1 MAQGY
6 GAARSPFVVVSL
18 LVLLSACVAA
28 RTPSN
33 LARTTATEAGT
44 PLMAAAASG
53 DLERVRG
60 LAESGHPLNALT
72 ERGTPLMAAVRAG
85 RDRVAWYLLTQG
97 ADPDLASA
105 NGETPLMAASAAGR
119 LRLVQLLLSA
129 GADVNARDRA
139 GYTPVVRAAEQG
151 QVSVVK
157 TLVSAGA
164 NVNVQPGGESLLM
177 KIVGQGDLLMAE
189 MLLAAGADVHFRA
202 ADGGTA
208 LQRARALGYPDL
220 DMLLIQAGA
229 RD

>member
-72 ERGTPLMAAVRAG
+72 ERGTPLMAAVLSGNAKS
-85 RDRVAWYLLTQG
+85 VKVLLREG
-97 ADPDLASA
+97 ADTTI
-105 NGETPLMAASAAGR
+105 GE
-119 LRLVQLLLSA
+119 
-129 GADVNARDRA
+129 
-139 GYTPVVRAAEQG
+139 
-151 QVSVVK
+151 K
-157 TLVSAGA
+157 
-164 NVNVQPGGESLLM
+164 
-177 KIVGQGDLLMAE
+177 
-189 MLLAAGADVHFRA
+189 
-202 ADGGTA
+202 DGCE
-208 LQRARALGYPDL
+208 
-220 DMLLIQAGA
+220 
-229 RD
+229 

>member
-105 NGETPLMAASAAGR
+105 NGETPLMAASAADACAWFSCCCRPGR
-119 LRLVQLLLSA
+119 MS
-129 GADVNARDRA
+129 
-139 GYTPVVRAAEQG
+139 TPG
-151 QVSVVK
+151 
-157 TLVSAGA
+157 TG
-164 NVNVQPGGESLLM
+164 PGIRRWYGRRSR
-177 KIVGQGDLLMAE
+177 G
-189 MLLAAGADVHFRA
+189 RY
-202 ADGGTA
+202 
-208 LQRARALGYPDL
+208 RW
-220 DMLLIQAGA
+220 
-229 RD
+229 